1 MNNEPNTITF
11 WAIGDLHL
19 SLGLNESKQKPME
32 CFGEQW
38 REHTV
43 KIARSWCEH
52 VQREDVVL
60 LLGDLF
66 WGNRVE
72 EAQFALNWLGC
83 LPGRKVM
90 IRGNHDNW
98 WQSIGKVRAAL
109 PRFLGEIEQIPPMYS
124 AIKVN
129 GQKLYDLARQ
139 GREVARK
146 PRRITI
152 FDLTLTQNLG
162 NGQYAL
168 RVVCSKGTYI
178 RTLCHDLGQAL
189 GCGGCMA
196 ALRRTE
202 ASNFRIDE
210 AVTLEDVQ
218 REGEA
223 LLRPTDSLFRQ
234 YPAYTIPSTE
244 QERKCLCGNP
254 LRAKLPDGLY
264 RVYGRDGAFLALS
277 EAKDGTLTS
286 KRNFFSV

>member
-1 MNNEPNTITF
+1 MNNKPNTITF

-98 WQSIGKVRAAL
+98 WQSISKVREAL
-109 PRFLGEIEQIPPMYS
+109 PEGMY
-124 AIKVN
+124 AIQNDCVVI
-129 GQKLYDLARQ
+129 G
-139 GREVARK
+139 GVAIAGTRGW
-146 PRRITI
+146 T
-152 FDLTLTQNLG
+152 
-162 NGQYAL
+162 YADPEGPEHQE
-168 RVVCSKGTYI
+168 K
-178 RTLCHDLGQAL
+178 
-189 GCGGCMA
+189 M
-196 ALRRTE
+196 LRREYARLE
-202 ASNFRIDE
+202 ASLSQMPADAYYRIAMLHYPPFSGQTLEPTIAAMLEAHRIDCC
-210 AVTLEDVQ
+210 VFGHLHGEDAAQ
-218 REGEA
+218 
-223 LLRPTDSLFRQ
+223 FRSIEKNNIKYVLASADNIDFSPLAIYNYQ
-234 YPAYTIPSTE
+234 YNHDPI
-244 QERKCLCGNP
+244 GN
-254 LRAKLPDGLY
+254 D
-264 RVYGRDGAFLALS
+264 
-277 EAKDGTLTS
+277 
-286 KRNFFSV
+286 